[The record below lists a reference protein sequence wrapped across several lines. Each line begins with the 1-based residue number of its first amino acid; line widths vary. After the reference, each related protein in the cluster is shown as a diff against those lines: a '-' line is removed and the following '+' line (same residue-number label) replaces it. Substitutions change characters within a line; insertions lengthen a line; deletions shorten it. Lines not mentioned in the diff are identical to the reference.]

1 MASFDIVNKVDAQ
14 LLDNAINVA
23 RKEILNRFDFHGS
36 KSEINYDKKTL
47 TLQIMTENEM
57 RLEAITDAIRSR
69 MIKQHL
75 NPLCLD
81 MSKEHSSASG
91 MMIRKDIKVRE
102 GIDKEVGKKIVK
114 DIKDSK
120 LKVQASIMDDQVR
133 VTAKKIDDL
142 QAVISLMRQG
152 NYELPLQ
159 FVNMKS

>member
-23 RKEILNRFDFHGS
+23 RKEILNRFDFNGS
-36 KSEINYDKKTL
+36 KSEINYDKKAL
-47 TLQIMTENEM
+47 TIQILTENDM

-69 MIKQHL
+69 MIKQNL

-81 MSKEHSSASG
+81 FGKESVASG
-91 MMIRKDIKVRE
+91 MMIRKEIKIKE
-102 GIDKEVGKKIVK
+102 GIDKEVAKKIVK

-120 LKVQASIMDDQVR
+120 LKVTAQIMDDQVR
-133 VTAKKIDDL
+133 VTGKKIDDL
-142 QAVISLMRQG
+142 QAVISLMRSG

-159 FVNMKS
+159 FVNMK

>member
-36 KSEINYDKKTL
+36 KSEINYDKKNL
-47 TLQIMTENEM
+47 SLQILTENDM
-57 RLEAITDAIRSR
+57 RLEAIVDAIRSR

-81 MSKEHSSASG
+81 LGKETAASNN
-91 MMIRKDIKVRE
+91 MIRKEIKVRE
-102 GIDKEVGKKIVK
+102 GIDKEVAKKIVK

-142 QAVISLMRQG
+142 QAVISLMRKG
-152 NYELPLQ
+152 TYELPLQ

>member
-36 KSEINYDKKTL
+36 KSEINYDKKNL
-47 TLQIMTENEM
+47 SLQILSENEM
-57 RLEAITDAIRSR
+57 RMEAITDAIRSR

-81 MSKEHSSASG
+81 FGKEAAASG
-91 MMIRKDIKVRE
+91 NMIRKDIKVRE
-102 GIDKEVGKKIVK
+102 GIDKEVAKKIVK

-142 QAVISLMRQG
+142 QAVIALMRRG

>member
-1 MASFDIVNKVDAQ
+1 MPSFDIVNKVDSQ

-23 RKEILNRFDFHGS
+23 RKEIVNRFDFHGS
-36 KSEINYDKKTL
+36 KSEITLDKKTML
-47 TLQIMTENEM
+47 IHVLTENEM
-57 RLEAITDAIRSR
+57 RMNSIIDIIRQR

-81 MSKEHSSASG
+81 FGKEQYASG
-91 MMIRKDIKVRE
+91 AMTKKDIKVKE
-102 GIDKEVGKKIVK
+102 GVDKDVAKKIIK

-120 LKVQASIMDDQVR
+120 LKVQAQIMDDQVR
-133 VTAKKIDDL
+133 VSGKKIDEL
-142 QAVISLMRQG
+142 QAVIALMRQG

>member
-36 KSEINYDKKTL
+36 KSEINYDKKNLVL
-47 TLQIMTENEM
+47 TILSENEM
-57 RLEAITDAIRSR
+57 RMEAITDAIRSR

-81 MSKEHSSASG
+81 MGKDVAASG
-91 MMIRKDIKVRE
+91 NMIRKEIKVRE
-102 GIDKEVGKKIVK
+102 GIDKEVAKKIVK

-120 LKVQASIMDDQVR
+120 LKVSASIMDDQVR

-142 QAVISLMRQG
+142 QSVIALMRAG

>member
-1 MASFDIVNKVDAQ
+1 MPSFDIVNKVDAQ
-14 LLDNAINVA
+14 LMDNAINVA

-36 KSEINYDKKTL
+36 KSEINYDKKAL
-47 TLQIMTENEM
+47 SLQILTENDM
-57 RLEAITDAIRSR
+57 RLEAIIDCIRSR

-81 MSKEHSSASG
+81 FGKEVAASG
-91 MMIRKDIKVRE
+91 NMIRKDIKVKE

-133 VTAKKIDDL
+133 VTGKKIDDL
-142 QAVISLMRQG
+142 QAVIALMRTG

>member
-36 KSEINYDKKTL
+36 KSEINYDKKNL
-47 TLQIMTENEM
+47 SLQILTENEM

-81 MSKEHSSASG
+81 MGKETAASG
-91 MMIRKDIKVRE
+91 NMIRKEIKVRE
-102 GIDKEVGKKIVK
+102 GIDKEVAKKIVK

-133 VTAKKIDDL
+133 VTGKKIDDL
-142 QAVISLMRQG
+142 QAVISLMRKG
-152 NYELPLQ
+152 TYDLPLQ